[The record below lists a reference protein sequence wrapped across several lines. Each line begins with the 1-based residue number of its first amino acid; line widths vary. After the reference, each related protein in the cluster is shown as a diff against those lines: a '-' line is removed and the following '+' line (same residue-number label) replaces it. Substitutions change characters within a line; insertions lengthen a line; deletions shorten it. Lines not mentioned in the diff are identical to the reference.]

1 MPENVFLSPNEPNP
15 HFMVYKE
22 EARKIILK
30 SLGGKSYIFWVLGKT
45 GIGKTTFLLWINEFA
60 PHYKVLPVYFHGG
73 EELKFDE
80 FKEKFEEN
88 IKASFFSRVFR
99 RKKYVE
105 KPVLLLVDEVEYIK
119 DDNVF
124 KYILS
129 KLDDEEVNLSVVL
142 ASVDIVED
150 IKIHLKGRDIEKVYL
165 EMPSIDVVMEMVRK
179 RIEAG
184 GGEDFQPFGKQLVR
198 DIIESSDTIREVLV
212 KLKEAL

>member
-105 KPVLLLVDEVEYIK
+105 KPVLLLVDEVEYMK

>member
-1 MPENVFLSPNEPNP
+1 MPENVFLNPNEPNP

-60 PHYKVLPVYFHGG
+60 SHYKVLPIYFHGG

-99 RKKYVE
+99 RRKYVE
-105 KPVLLLVDEVEYIK
+105 KPILLLIDEVEYIK
-119 DDNVF
+119 DENIF

-150 IKIHLKGRDIEKVYL
+150 IKNHLKGRDIEKVYL
-165 EMPSIDVVMEMVRK
+165 EMPSIDVLMEMVRK

-184 GGEDFQPFGKQLVR
+184 GGENFQPFGKQLVR